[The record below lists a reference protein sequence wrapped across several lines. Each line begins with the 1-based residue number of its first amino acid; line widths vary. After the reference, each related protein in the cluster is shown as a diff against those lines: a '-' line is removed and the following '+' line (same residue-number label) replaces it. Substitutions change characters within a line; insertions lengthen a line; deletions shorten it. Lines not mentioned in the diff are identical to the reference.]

1 MFARRREIAAL
12 EAHGTDKVRLV
23 FQITDETLLL
33 GGVFDWF
40 AISLVSYLRVIKLMH
55 LMEFNEWGVS
65 DLRDRQVKKKLNAA
79 CVAYVKRVAPE
90 VYQWRNKIAAHRA
103 ATDPQSDNLTTLTY
117 STMPG
122 VTYQSPYYGVGY
134 LRLGMKGGGKLDTTP
149 WALTEKHEALAPRYW
164 PNREIPKLN

>member
-1 MFARRREIAAL
+1 MFARRREITAL

-90 VYQWRNKIAAHRA
+90 VYQWRNKIAAHKSR
-103 ATDPQSDNLTTLTY
+103 
-117 STMPG
+117 
-122 VTYQSPYYGVGY
+122 
-134 LRLGMKGGGKLDTTP
+134 
-149 WALTEKHEALAPRYW
+149 
-164 PNREIPKLN
+164 NRSAVR